1 MDAIVIVR
9 QDSTRSPMRMINN
22 VPFLY
27 YVLDSLVV
35 NYVKNAC
42 IIVDAKLEN
51 NIKNYFG
58 NKFKKINLGYCTD
71 ILMLR
76 STLNGYDEKIA
87 VVDSN
92 VILKLNFAQIIRDN
106 VLEIKTAVAVL
117 SGSYFASNYI
127 GCMDCCV
134 DASSD
139 IFMYKHD
146 NSCKYRNC
154 YTTGIYFFKKDK
166 LINIWNKRSSLEDV
180 LKDCQLS
187 IYGYVYIGSIVTS
200 EMDTDDF
207 EEIYSADVIQAHFDK
222 EIETIISSGIR
233 ETITFWKFDIYYIIN
248 LLLMFSISACVF
260 YKYFAEKTKPNIQDI
275 LLFWSV
281 FCAFNIIMYSIH
293 YYCQERVYVLKNN
306 YKLKY
311 LKQNLKRM

>member
-9 QDSTRSPMRMINN
+9 QDPARSPMRMINN
-22 VPFLY
+22 MPFLY
-27 YVLDSLVV
+27 YVLDSLVA
-35 NYVKNAC
+35 NYVKNVC

-51 NIKNYFG
+51 DIKNYFG

-71 ILMLR
+71 ILMLE
-76 STLNGYDEKIA
+76 SALNGYDERIA

-92 VILKLNFAQIIRDN
+92 VILNLNFAQIIRDN

-134 DASSD
+134 DFSSD

-146 NSCKYRNC
+146 NSYKYRNL
-154 YTTGIYFFKKDK
+154 YTTGIYFFKKAK
-166 LINIWNKRSSLEDV
+166 LVNIWNKRSSLEDV
-180 LKDCQLS
+180 LNDCQQS
-187 IYGYVYIGSIVTS
+187 VYGYVYIGSIITS
-200 EMDTDDF
+200 EIDTGDF

-222 EIETIISSGIR
+222 EIENIISSGIQ
-233 ETITFWKFDIYYIIN
+233 ETIAFWKFDISYIITIFV
-248 LLLMFSISACVF
+248 MFGISVYVF
-260 YKYFAEKTKPNIQDI
+260 CEYFAKKTKHNIQDI
-275 LLFWSV
+275 LLFWIV
-281 FCAFNIIMYSIH
+281 LCAFNIIMYTIH
-293 YYCQERVYVLKNN
+293 YYCQERVYALKNN

-311 LKQNLKRM
+311 LRQSLKRK